1 MWTILECAA
10 RGAFGIWL
18 TVAPMKRALLLPL
31 LGVLAACGTEVV
43 QSTPAPAPQT
53 TQVTTTTSAA
63 PTVPPAPQPAKDGAC
78 PYLATTFVAEANGQR
93 VPKVKLSTDE
103 PHPACFFYANA
114 TEIQLTVRVYVG
126 DERIAKKIVN
136 EAAPDG
142 SQPANSPTGWTGG
155 YVSNDSGVVYAVA
168 KSDAAVVVTSNQ
180 KQSIKARRI
189 AETAITNLKL

>member
-1 MWTILECAA
+1 
-10 RGAFGIWL
+10 
-18 TVAPMKRALLLPL
+18 MKRALLLPL
-31 LGVLAACGTEVV
+31 LGLLAACGPDVV
-43 QSTPAPAPQT
+43 PSKPVAAPQNQQAPA
-53 TQVTTTTSAA
+53 TTSAA
-63 PTVPPAPQPAKDGAC
+63 ATVPPAPQPAKEGTC
-78 PYLATTFVAEANGQR
+78 PYLATSFVAQANGQL
-93 VPKVKLSTDE
+93 VPRVKLSTDE

-126 DERIAKKIVN
+126 DEKVAKLIVN

-155 YVSNDSGVVYAVA
+155 YVNNDSGVVYAVA

-189 AETAITNLKL
+189 AEEAIKGLKL

>member
-1 MWTILECAA
+1 
-10 RGAFGIWL
+10 
-18 TVAPMKRALLLPL
+18 MKRALLLPL

-43 QSTPAPAPQT
+43 QTTPVPATPT

-63 PTVPPAPQPAKDGAC
+63 PTVPPAPQPAADGTC

-93 VPKVKLSTDE
+93 VPKVKLSTDQ

-142 SQPANSPTGWTGG
+142 SQPASSPAGWTGG
-155 YVSNDSGVVYAVA
+155 YVSNDNGVVYAVA

>member
-1 MWTILECAA
+1 
-10 RGAFGIWL
+10 
-18 TVAPMKRALLLPL
+18 MKRALLLPL
-31 LGVLAACGTEVV
+31 LGVLAACGTDVAQNV
-43 QSTPAPAPQT
+43 PVPTTQPQ
-53 TQVTTTTSAA
+53 QVTTTTSAA
-63 PTVPPAPQPAKDGAC
+63 PTVPPAPQPAKDGTC

-126 DERIAKKIVN
+126 DERVAKTIVN

-142 SQPANSPTGWTGG
+142 SQPASSPSGWSGG
-155 YVSNDSGVVYAVA
+155 FVSNNSGVVYAVS
-168 KSDAAVVVTSNQ
+168 KSDAAVVVTTNQ

-189 AETAITNLKL
+189 AEEAIKGLKL

>member
-1 MWTILECAA
+1 M
-10 RGAFGIWL
+10 IWL

-31 LGVLAACGTEVV
+31 LGVLAACGTDVAQNV
-43 QSTPAPAPQT
+43 PVPTTQPQ
-53 TQVTTTTSAA
+53 QVTTVTSAA
-63 PTVPPAPQPAKDGAC
+63 AVVPPAPQPTKDGTC
-78 PYLATTFVAEANGQR
+78 PYLATSFVAEANGQR

-103 PHPACFFYANA
+103 PHPACFFYATA
-114 TEIQLTVRVYVG
+114 TEVQLTVRVYVG
-126 DERIAKKIVN
+126 DERVAKMIVN

-142 SQPANSPTGWTGG
+142 SQPANAPTGWTGG

-189 AETAITNLKL
+189 AEEAIKGLQV

>member
-1 MWTILECAA
+1 
-10 RGAFGIWL
+10 
-18 TVAPMKRALLLPL
+18 MKRALLLPL

-43 QSTPAPAPQT
+43 QTTPVPATQT
-53 TQVTTTTSAA
+53 TQATITTSAT

-93 VPKVKLSTDE
+93 VPKVKLSTDS
-103 PHPACFFYANA
+103 PHPACFFYATA
-114 TEIQLTVRVYVG
+114 TEIQLTVRVYAG

-142 SQPANSPTGWTGG
+142 SQPASSPAGWTGG
-155 YVSNDSGVVYAVA
+155 YVSSDTGVVYAVS
-168 KSDAAVVVTSNQ
+168 KGGAAVVVTSNQ

-189 AETAITNLKL
+189 AETAITNLKI

>member
-1 MWTILECAA
+1 
-10 RGAFGIWL
+10 
-18 TVAPMKRALLLPL
+18 MKRALLLPL
-31 LGVLAACGTEVV
+31 LGLLAACGPDVV
-43 QSTPAPAPQT
+43 PSKPVPAPQT
-53 TQVTTTTSAA
+53 QQAPTTTSAA
-63 PTVPPAPQPAKDGAC
+63 ATVPPVPQPAKDGAC
-78 PYLATTFVAEANGQR
+78 PYLATGFVAEANGQR

-126 DERIAKKIVN
+126 DQRVAKLIVN

-189 AETAITNLKL
+189 AEEAIKGLKL